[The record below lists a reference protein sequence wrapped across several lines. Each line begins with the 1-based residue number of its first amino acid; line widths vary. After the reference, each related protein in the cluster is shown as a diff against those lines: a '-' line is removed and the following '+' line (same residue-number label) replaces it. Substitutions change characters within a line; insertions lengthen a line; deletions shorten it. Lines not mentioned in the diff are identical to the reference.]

1 VSTPSEGSPKSPP
14 KGRRIAEK
22 PAKERRRFRGRQAAR
37 QPNEIAARL
46 AAEWSARHPGEPTPA
61 TEPASERVPERAT
74 ELTPAPAAGSTAE
87 PVPEPTAER
96 TPDPGR
102 RRRAIVAGALLL
114 LVAGLAALGS
124 AIAGLGPS
132 WIDGAGAIAIVTV
145 LSGALAHRTGGRP
158 LIATCLAL
166 AIGLAAVVIGGA
178 ILQTGAAVLTVVVG
192 GVYAVMATV
201 PAISFLR
208 AAREVLFSTLIAV
221 LAALAAVGFE
231 PSVTQPH
238 FDYTSILLSLAL
250 VFGIVY
256 RLGAGIHGL
265 GRRGLIAVLVG
276 VVVLVLT
283 LVYAELLRLYGAS
296 SVVGSVL
303 DFTRWTTEL
312 IGAFPRPLVV
322 LLGIP
327 ALLWGCFQRARRR
340 QGWWVC
346 AFGVTATVPL
356 AQGLLDPDGS
366 FLEAGLR
373 AAYSLLLGL
382 LLGYLLV
389 RLDLALTAPRGRRG
403 RRAEEAEAHR
413 PEPSRFAEL

>member
-1 VSTPSEGSPKSPP
+1 M
-14 KGRRIAEK
+14 I
-22 PAKERRRFRGRQAAR
+22 
-37 QPNEIAARL
+37 L
-46 AAEWSARHPGEPTPA
+46 AA
-61 TEPASERVPERAT
+61 VM
-74 ELTPAPAAGSTAE
+74 
-87 PVPEPTAER
+87 
-96 TPDPGR
+96 
-102 RRRAIVAGALLL
+102 II
-114 LVAGLAALGS
+114 VAGLAALCS
-124 AIAGLGPS
+124 AVAGVGPD
-132 WIDGAGAIAIVTV
+132 WIDGAGAIAVVTV
-145 LSGALAHRTGGRP
+145 LAGALAHRTGGRP
-158 LIATCLAL
+158 LVATMLAVG
-166 AIGLAAVVIGGA
+166 IGLAAVLIGGPV
-178 ILQTGAAVLTVVVG
+178 LRTGAAVLTVVVG

-208 AAREVLFSTLIAV
+208 AAREVLFATAV
-221 LAALAAVGFE
+221 AAIAALAAVGFE
-231 PSVTQPH
+231 PTVTQPR
-238 FDYTSILLSLAL
+238 FDHASLLLSLVM

-283 LVYAELLRLYGAS
+283 LVYAELLRQYGAD

-303 DFTRWTTEL
+303 AFADWTAER

-356 AQGLLDPDGS
+356 AQGLLDPEGS

-373 AAYSLLLGL
+373 GAYSLVLGL

-403 RRAEEAEAHR
+403 RRAEEADAHR
-413 PEPSRFAEL
+413 PEPTRFAEL